1 MSKKM
6 NSKRAAYQKKQEEQG
21 KRVVRWI
28 AGILLLLAVAYFVWT
43 LSMM

>member
-1 MSKKM
+1 MSKKL
-6 NSKRAAYQKKQEEQG
+6 NPKRAAYQKKQEEQG

-28 AGILLLLAVAYFVWT
+28 AGILLLLAVAYFIWT